1 MITQRTMHIAL
12 VRACVL
18 LSWLAAIVAADG
30 DESLCERKEK
40 KRACAAWITQSC
52 IAVTHCRLVVQVG
65 RVCRIDT
72 VSFFRCH
79 ADVVQG
85 RMSCEEGRAG
95 RAETK

>member
-1 MITQRTMHIAL
+1 MVCARHATQSAMHMARLAGWL
-12 VRACVL
+12 VLSPRVGTRACV
-18 LSWLAAIVAADG
+18 
-30 DESLCERKEK
+30 KEK

-65 RVCRIDT
+65 RVCPIDT

>member
-40 KRACAAWITQSC
+40 GMRRMDYTIMYRSNALPSRCAGWT
-52 IAVTHCRLVVQVG
+52 RLSH
-65 RVCRIDT
+65 RYRLIL
-72 VSFFRCH
+72 
-79 ADVVQG
+79 
-85 RMSCEEGRAG
+85 
-95 RAETK
+95 

>member
-1 MITQRTMHIAL
+1 MITQRTTHIAL

-40 KRACAAWITQSC
+40 GMRRRITQSC